1 MLSSRHRMRR
11 SADFTAAVRR
21 GARAGRSRLVVH
33 IAPPEPSTAPGGES
47 ATVGFIVSRAVGNAA
62 VRNRVKRR
70 LRHLMRDRLGHI
82 PAGAR
87 VVVRALP
94 PAAGATSA
102 ELASDLDGALSRSVA
117 RLAPNGGS

>member
-1 MLSSRHRMRR
+1 MRR

-33 IAPPEPSTAPGGES
+33 VASPEPSTASREEP
-47 ATVGFIVSRAVGNAA
+47 ALVGFIVSRAVGNAA

-70 LRHLMRDRLGHI
+70 LRHLMRDRVGHV
-82 PAGAR
+82 PAGSR

-94 PAAGATSA
+94 PAAAATSA
-102 ELASDLDGALSRSVA
+102 ELASDLDGALARSVS
-117 RLAPNGGS
+117 RLASSGGS

>member
-1 MLSSRHRMRR
+1 MRR

-21 GARAGRSRLVVH
+21 GVRAGRPRLVVH
-33 IAPPEPSTAPGGES
+33 VAASDPFRS
-47 ATVGFIVSRAVGNAA
+47 AASSPDPVQVGFIVSRAVGNAA

-70 LRHLMRDRLGHI
+70 LRHLMRERIGSV

-94 PAAGATSA
+94 GAAGATSA
-102 ELASDLDGALSRSVA
+102 ELASDLDGALTRSVS
-117 RLAPNGGS
+117 RLPAGAGS

>member
-1 MLSSRHRMRR
+1 MRR

-33 IAPPEPSTAPGGES
+33 VAPAEPSASTAEA

-70 LRHLMRDRLGHI
+70 LRHLMRDRLGQV
-82 PAGAR
+82 PAGSR

-94 PAAGATSA
+94 PAAAATST
-102 ELASDLDGALSRSVA
+102 ELASDLDGALARSVS
-117 RLAPNGGS
+117 RLASTGGS